1 MSSMKFVFVL
11 SGFLFFLAS
20 CKSRTDTTTKDD
32 VYYTCSMHPQVI
44 SGKPGTCPICHM
56 DLIAVSKSTSAAKD
70 EIMLSDQQ
78 IQLGNIQVD
87 TLKKRM
93 IGNQT
98 VLTATLN
105 IDQKKT
111 NAVSARIMGRID
123 RLYYRNVGDYVQKG
137 EPLYELYSEE
147 LNNAKQEY
155 LLALE
160 KRRVLGNGIVD
171 FQDLVQSAKNKLLL
185 WGLTDGQIRQMER
198 SGKASIQTTFFSPYS
213 GYITGIDA
221 LEGQYVMEGGIIIRL
236 AELSSLWADA
246 QVYTAQLAHID
257 MSATAEVQIAGLP
270 EFNTRGSIEF
280 VNPET
285 NAASRITLLRVVVPN
300 NNNRLRPGMPAYVL
314 IRGKQT
320 NAVTLPIDA
329 VIRDSR
335 GATVWIQTGKNT
347 YRSRMV
353 SLGIEDNGL
362 VEISSGLDTNDVVVT
377 SGAYLINSEYVFKNG
392 SDPMAG
398 HQH

>member
-1 MSSMKFVFVL
+1 MSSTRFILLLCGLIFSLV
-11 SGFLFFLAS
+11 S
-20 CKSRTDTTTKDD
+20 CKSRTETTNKED
-32 VYYTCSMHPQVI
+32 VYYTCSMHPQII
-44 SGKPGTCPICHM
+44 SDKPGTCPICQM
-56 DLIAVSKSTSAAKD
+56 DLIAVSKSGSAAKD

-78 IQLGNIQVD
+78 IQLGNIKVD
-87 TLKKRM
+87 TLRKRM
-93 IGNQT
+93 IGNRT

-123 RLYYRNVGDYVQKG
+123 RLYYRNVGDFVKKG
-137 EPLYELYSEE
+137 EPIYELYSEE

-171 FQDLVQSAKNKLLL
+171 FQDLMQSAKNKLLL
-185 WGLTDGQIRQMER
+185 WGLTEGQIKQMER
-198 SGKASIQTTFFSPYS
+198 LGKASIQTTFFSPYS
-213 GYITGIDA
+213 GYITGFDA
-221 LEGQYVMEGGIIIRL
+221 LEGQYVMEGGIILRL
-236 AELSSLWADA
+236 AELTTLWAEA
-246 QVYTAQLAHID
+246 QAYTAQLSQID
-257 MSATAEVQIAGLP
+257 MSANAEVQIPGLP
-270 EFNTRGSIEF
+270 EFNTHGTIEF
-280 VNPET
+280 INPET
-285 NAASRITLLRVVVPN
+285 NTASRITLLRVIVPN
-300 NNNRLRPGMPAYVL
+300 NNNRLRPGMPAYVF

-353 SLGIEDNGL
+353 SLGIENNGF
-362 VEISSGLDTNDVVVT
+362 VEIASGLDTNDVVVT
-377 SGAYLINSEYVFKNG
+377 SGAYLINSEYVFKKG